1 MSAWQTIIARF
12 INHIDILVFCLLLL
26 VTDKYFFNIVN
37 CKNPNR
43 QLYHDTTLTSTLEYH
58 DTPLTSTLEYHDTPL
73 TSTLD
78 YHDTPLTSTLEYHD
92 TPLTSTL
99 EYHDT
104 PLTSTLEYHDTPLTS
119 TLEYHDES
127 EAIINQEL
135 GNINEWL
142 KINKLSL
149 NINKTK
155 YLIFAMP
162 NKRIQIPEIRLDGIS
177 IEKVSAFNSLG
188 LTIDEQLNNRRTT

>member
-43 QLYHDTTLTSTLEYH
+43 QLYHDTT
-58 DTPLTSTLEYHDTPL
+58 
-73 TSTLD
+73 
-78 YHDTPLTSTLEYHD
+78 
-92 TPLTSTL
+92 LTSTL